1 MNKRMAAANK
11 VYKPHFGYASF
22 AFYTNRWQA

>member
-1 MNKRMAAANK
+1 MAAANK

-22 AFYTNRWQA
+22 AFYTNRWHKIDE